1 MQSTISKDAI
11 NELPLKQ
18 FEGKVIVVE
27 DPVRVPEIVE
37 KLQKEKVIGFDTETK
52 PSFKKGVSHEISLL
66 QLSTQEEAYLFRIN
80 ATGFN
85 GALTKLL
92 NNPKVIKAG
101 VGIRDDLRGLKQLN
115 NFIPKG
121 FVELQEMAPKY
132 GIDVL
137 SLKNLAGL
145 LLGIR
150 VSKRQRLS
158 NWEAQELSEGQILY
172 AATDAWVSLEIYNKM
187 KKLKPAPKKP
197 AEDQSN
203 NKKAHNS

>member
-1 MQSTISKDAI
+1 MQNTISKDAI

-27 DPVRVPEIVE
+27 DPVRVSEIVE
-37 KLQKEKVIGFDTETK
+37 KLQKEKANGFDTETK
-52 PSFKKGVSHEISLL
+52 PSFKKGVSHDISLL
-66 QLSTQEEAYLFRIN
+66 QLSTCTEAYLFRLN
-80 ATGFN
+80 TTGFN
-85 GALTKLL
+85 GSLTKLL

-115 NFIPKG
+115 NFVPKG

-187 KKLKPAPKKP
+187 KKLKPAPQKP
-197 AEDQSN
+197 TEDQS

>member
-1 MQSTISKDAI
+1 MQNTISKDAI

-27 DPVRVPEIVE
+27 DPDRVPEIVE
-37 KLQKEKVIGFDTETK
+37 KLQKEKTIGFDTETK
-52 PSFKKGVSHEISLL
+52 PSFKKGVSHDISLL
-66 QLSTQEEAYLFRIN
+66 QLSTHKEAYLIRIN
-80 ATGFN
+80 TTGFN

-92 NNPKVIKAG
+92 NNPKVVKVG

-115 NFIPKG
+115 NFVPKG

-158 NWEAQELSEGQILY
+158 NWEAQVLSEGQILY

-187 KKLKPAPKKP
+187 KELKPIPQNTTENQP
-197 AEDQSN
+197 

>member
-1 MQSTISKDAI
+1 MQNTISKDAI

-18 FEGKVIVVE
+18 FEGKVIVIE

-37 KLQKEKVIGFDTETK
+37 KLQKEKAIGFDTETK

-66 QLSTQEEAYLFRIN
+66 QLSTQEEAYLFRLN
-80 ATGFN
+80 TTGLN

-92 NNPKVIKAG
+92 TNPKVVKAG

-115 NFIPKG
+115 NFVPKG

-187 KKLKPAPKKP
+187 KMLKPLPQKTCGCSVK
-197 AEDQSN
+197 QKST
-203 NKKAHNS
+203 